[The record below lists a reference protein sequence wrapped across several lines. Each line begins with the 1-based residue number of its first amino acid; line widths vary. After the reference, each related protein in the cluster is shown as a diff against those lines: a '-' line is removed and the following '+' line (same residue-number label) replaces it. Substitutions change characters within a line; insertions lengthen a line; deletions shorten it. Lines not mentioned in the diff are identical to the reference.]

1 LEQPLKRAL
10 YELIKQQFTLL
21 GLGGMAL
28 VGLFRN
34 TKKPS
39 KSLNGVR
46 KTIKAHTHGFCTLY
60 LKVSLIQCTHA
71 FPLFENGISP
81 KRTPIVLET
90 VLQKALEMLNNP
102 IPKVGLAQ

>member
-1 LEQPLKRAL
+1 MWINDLKTRIAL
-10 YELIKQQFTLL
+10 GQALKKALCELIKQQFTLL
-21 GLGGMAL
+21 GLGGMAR
-28 VGLFRN
+28 VGLFHS

-46 KTIKAHTHGFCTLY
+46 KTIKAHTHGFCALY

-81 KRTPIVLET
+81 RKHQLF
-90 VLQKALEMLNNP
+90 
-102 IPKVGLAQ
+102 